1 MLNFDFDINNKII
14 TEREKEQKTL
24 CSSLKKKERKREIR
38 RN

>member
-24 CSSLKKKERKREIR
+24 CSSLKKEGKEKIR